1 MKDISLYEKVPP
13 LKNNFQIKFF
23 SQISPIGLLPHWHE
37 HIELLYF
44 VKGSCEFFCDGKS
57 SMVKEGDLVV
67 VNSTEIHTFT
77 AIRAT
82 EYYCILI
89 YPDFFKDINF
99 SGTLIKNHIPDDS
112 FVKNCIYDIR
122 NEKENESVGSDLM
135 IKSHA
140 CRLFSYLMRNYT
152 ETTIDP
158 QTVHIQTEKLKRL
171 DIVFNYISRNYNDKI
186 TTSKLA
192 GLCYLSEGYFC
203 RFFKNATGRT
213 VADYITEYRIDK
225 ASVMLRSTDC
235 SISEIASNTGFDD
248 ANYFSRVFKKTT
260 GLSPTEYKKKY
271 YSKDS

>member
-13 LKNNFQIKFF
+13 LKNNFQVKFF
-23 SQISPIGLLPHWHE
+23 SQISPFGLLPHWHE

-57 SMVKEGDLVV
+57 SIVKEGDLVV

-77 AIRAT
+77 SLKTT
-82 EYYCILI
+82 EYCCILI
-89 YPDFFKDINF
+89 YPAFFKDINF
-99 SGTLIKNHIPDDS
+99 SGIVLKNHIPDDP
-112 FVKNCIYDIR
+112 FVKECVYAIE
-122 NEKENESVGSDLM
+122 NEKENESIGSDMM

-140 CRLFSYLMRNYT
+140 YRLFCHLIRNYT
-152 ETTIDP
+152 ETTIDEESIRL
-158 QTVHIQTEKLKRL
+158 QNEKLKRL
-171 DIVFNYISRNYNDKI
+171 DTVFDYISRNYNDKI

-203 RFFKNATGRT
+203 RFFKNTTGRT

-225 ASVMLRSTDC
+225 ASVMLKSTDC

-248 ANYFSRVFKKTT
+248 ANYFARVFKKTT
-260 GLSPTEYKKKY
+260 GMSPTDYKKKY
-271 YSKDS
+271 YSKES